1 MQSNKKLKPFSMLG
15 VVISDKMNK
24 TRIVAVEK
32 VIRHPKYQ
40 KMVKK
45 IKKYK
50 VHDEG
55 NKTHIND
62 IVEIVLTRPLSK
74 GKNWRISN
82 VVGQVSIN
90 AHAEDTL

>member
-1 MQSNKKLKPFSMLG
+1 
-15 VVISDKMNK
+15 MNK

-55 NKTHIND
+55 NKTHIFFLCLP
-62 IVEIVLTRPLSK
+62 IP
-74 GKNWRISN
+74 
-82 VVGQVSIN
+82 
-90 AHAEDTL
+90 